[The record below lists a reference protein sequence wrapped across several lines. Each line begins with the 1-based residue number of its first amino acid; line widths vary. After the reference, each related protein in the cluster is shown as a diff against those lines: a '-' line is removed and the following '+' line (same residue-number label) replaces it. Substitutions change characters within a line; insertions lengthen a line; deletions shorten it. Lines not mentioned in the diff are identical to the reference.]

1 MEKERQQIRR
11 WAGLEL
17 SVWVSVLV
25 GGRRCS
31 ELASDGFR
39 AMDGTDSPGAHESSS
54 GTGSERGDAFSAA
67 ATRSTRR
74 ASVPERHRP
83 LAN

>member
-1 MEKERQQIRR
+1 MERQQVRR
-11 WAGLEL
+11 WAGLEV
-17 SVWVSVLV
+17 SVRVSVLV
-25 GGRRCS
+25 GGRRGR

-39 AMDGTDSPGAHESSS
+39 AVDGTDSPGAHSSSS
-54 GTGSERGDAFSAA
+54 GTGNERGDAFSTA

-83 LAN
+83 PAN